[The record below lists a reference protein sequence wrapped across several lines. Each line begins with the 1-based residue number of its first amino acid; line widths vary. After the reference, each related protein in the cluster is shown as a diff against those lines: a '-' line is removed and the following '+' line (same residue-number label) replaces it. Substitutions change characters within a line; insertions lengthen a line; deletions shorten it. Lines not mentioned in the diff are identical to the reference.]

1 MEGAPLL
8 SKKAPGQAN
17 RSSKSNWLFHAV
29 QLLTAAGVVAILVA
43 ILYKSTRVDVGLV
56 PNLLLNA
63 PPSST
68 SGPVVEISNGPVRG
82 TTLTSRS
89 GRVFNAF
96 YQLPYAEPPV
106 GKLRFQ
112 VYICI
117 NLYMT
122 RSVLTL
128 FLLVQAPRPYSL
140 KWEGIRD
147 ASQRGGSESACVQS
161 RGIDVE
167 GKEDCLL
174 LSVFTPQ
181 VKIPVLMQ
189 RFVNIIKVDSRTTL
203 YSSRQV
209 RNGNQTCRSWCT
221 FSGVLLLLDGL
232 TAMAQIT

>member
-106 GKLRFQ
+106 GKRRFQ

-117 NLYMT
+117 NLLHDT
-122 RSVLTL
+122 IRPDIVFARTGSQTVLIEMGGYTGCFAKRRL
-128 FLLVQAPRPYSL
+128 RVRMCPVPRN
-140 KWEGIRD
+140 R
-147 ASQRGGSESACVQS
+147 C
-161 RGIDVE
+161 
-167 GKEDCLL
+167 
-174 LSVFTPQ
+174 
-181 VKIPVLMQ
+181 
-189 RFVNIIKVDSRTTL
+189 
-203 YSSRQV
+203 
-209 RNGNQTCRSWCT
+209 
-221 FSGVLLLLDGL
+221 
-232 TAMAQIT
+232 